1 MLVPRP
7 ALPLSSAC
15 SSPKVLAASCAH
27 VPPAASSPSLHE
39 GLQDL
44 GDAELPSPR
53 EGNRLYV
60 LYRISKSHKHLQN
73 TNISPPAS
81 GQGLRTWLSS
91 QQQSGERS
99 SPSICHSFGGSSPRR
114 TERRFGSSACT
125 SWWDACCP
133 PLQVNTWPVTI
144 AHEFIHCQKLRMCC
158 STTAFLPSPIHKS
171 FKKER

>member
-7 ALPLSSAC
+7 ALPFSSAC
-15 SSPKVLAASCAH
+15 SSPKLLAASCAH
-27 VPPAASSPSLHE
+27 VPPAASSPSLHK
-39 GLQDL
+39 GLQDP

-53 EGNRLYV
+53 EGNRHYV
-60 LYRISKSHKHLQN
+60 LYRISKKPQEPPEHKH
-73 TNISPPAS
+73 ISPPAS
-81 GQGLRTWLSS
+81 GQGLRMWLSS
-91 QQQSGERS
+91 QRQFGERS
-99 SPSICHSFGGSSPRR
+99 PPSICHSFGGSSPR

-144 AHEFIHCQKLRMCC
+144 AHESTCCRKLWVCW
-158 STTAFLPSPIHKS
+158 SKS